1 MNSDLIAERKALTDI
16 IERQKKLLKQLSKD
30 DDLILKIA
38 ENTINLSKATQFM
51 LALKSRLKIDMDE
64 VNEVLAFCL
73 LRDFSKD
80 KLLVLTRS
88 VEKPYPKH
96 EPSEALT
103 TLKSPPD
110 FEEHVERARK
120 G

>member
-1 MNSDLIAERKALTDI
+1 MSSDLIAERKALTDI

-30 DDLILKIA
+30 KLILEIA

-51 LALKSRLKIDMDE
+51 LALKSRLKIDMQE

-73 LRDFSKD
+73 LRDFSRD
-80 KLLVLTRS
+80 KLLVLTKS
-88 VEKPYPKH
+88 VEKPYPKY
-96 EPSEALT
+96 EPKEGIS
-103 TLKSPPD
+103 TLKNPPD
-110 FEEHVERARK
+110 LEDYLKKARN

>member
-1 MNSDLIAERKALTDI
+1 MSNELIAERKALTDI
-16 IERQKKLLKQLSKD
+16 IERQKK
-30 DDLILKIA
+30 ILKSLTKNDLLIEIA

-51 LALKSRLKIDMDE
+51 LALKARLQIDMDE

-73 LRDFSKD
+73 LRDFSRD

-88 VEKPYPKH
+88 VEKPYPKYDQ
-96 EPSEALT
+96 SKSLT
-103 TLKSPPD
+103 TLKFPPD
-110 FEEHVERARK
+110 FKTHVKKARK

>member
-16 IERQKKLLKQLSKD
+16 IERQKKLLKKLSK

-110 FEEHVERARK
+110 FQTHVKEQARK

>member
-1 MNSDLIAERKALTDI
+1 MSSDLIAERKALTDI

-30 DDLILKIA
+30 KLILQIA

-51 LALKSRLKIDMDE
+51 LALKSRLKIDMQE

-73 LRDFSKD
+73 LRDFSRD
-80 KLLVLTRS
+80 KLLVLTKS
-88 VEKPYPKH
+88 VEKPYPKYD
-96 EPSEALT
+96 ESKGLT
-103 TLKSPPD
+103 TLKFPPD
-110 FEEHVERARK
+110 FQTHVKEK